1 MDQEKITAQLEK
13 KRAELDRLDQEL
25 IRQFEQRIDIARQIG
40 AIKEET
46 GMPVLDA
53 GREKEVLRSRVA
65 LLKDPTLEEDA
76 EAFFKQLMQISR
88 RAQEKQRKTNLSPQK
103 VAFQGI
109 AGSYGHQAAGLFFG
123 SDAHLIPCA
132 QFLDA
137 MEALVSH
144 NADYAVLP
152 VENSIAGMVNQTLDI
167 LVHQRCF
174 ISGEIILPIS
184 HCLLA
189 PEGAALEGI
198 REVCSHQQALM
209 QSSQFLAQHPLM
221 ATRMI
226 ENTAVSARYVAQQND
241 KQLAA
246 IASRNCADLYG
257 LAVLAEGIQDCAE
270 NFTRFV
276 IVSRDGYSGT
286 DWNKVSVR
294 FSLPHKSGSLHEMLR
309 IPAEEGVSLT
319 SIVSRP
325 YPGQSFQ
332 YYFYADIEADSTEQI
347 EKALERMSDA
357 SRDWALLGR
366 YASAER
372 RTTWDA
378 SI

>member
-1 MDQEKITAQLEK
+1 MDNKDIKDQLGK
-13 KRAELDRLDQEL
+13 KRADLDRLDREL
-25 IRQFEQRIDIARQIG
+25 IQCFEQRIGIARQIG
-40 AIKEET
+40 ALKQEA
-46 GMPVLDA
+46 GLPVLDSA
-53 GREKEVLRSRVA
+53 REKEVLRSRRA
-65 LLKDPTLEEDA
+65 LLKDPTLGDAA
-76 EAFFKQLMQISR
+76 EAFFKQLMQISKQ
-88 RAQEKQRKTNLSPQK
+88 AQEKQKKVDSTPPK

-109 AGSYGHQAAGLFFG
+109 VGSYGHEAACRYFG
-123 SDAHLIPCA
+123 SDASLIPCG

-137 MEALVSH
+137 LEAVASH

-167 LVHQRCF
+167 LVNHRCF
-174 ISGEIILPIS
+174 ISGEIVLPVS
-184 HCLLA
+184 HCLLTPA
-189 PEGAALEGI
+189 GATLEDI

-209 QSSQFLAQHPLM
+209 QSSHFLAQHPRM

-257 LAVLAEGIQDCAE
+257 LTVLAEGIQDRAE

-276 IVSRDGYSGT
+276 VVSREEYSGA

-294 FSLPHKSGSLHEMLR
+294 FALPHKSGSLHEMLR

-332 YYFYADIEADSTEQI
+332 YYFYADMVAESTEQI
-347 EKALERMSDA
+347 EKGLRRMSDV
-357 SRDWALLGR
+357 SLDWVLLGR

>member
-65 LLKDPTLEEDA
+65 LLKDPTLEPDA

-257 LAVLAEGIQDCAE
+257 LTVLAEGIQDCAE

-332 YYFYADIEADSTEQI
+332 YYFYADIEAD
-347 EKALERMSDA
+347 
-357 SRDWALLGR
+357 
-366 YASAER
+366 
-372 RTTWDA
+372 
-378 SI
+378 